1 MVIYASIVL
10 VSLATFF
17 FFFFFFRKETNNE
30 RIDTDGFHSSSLITA
45 WEEVF
50 LIPLI
55 E

>member
-1 MVIYASIVL
+1 MVIYA
-10 VSLATFF
+10 VSFWCLLLLFF